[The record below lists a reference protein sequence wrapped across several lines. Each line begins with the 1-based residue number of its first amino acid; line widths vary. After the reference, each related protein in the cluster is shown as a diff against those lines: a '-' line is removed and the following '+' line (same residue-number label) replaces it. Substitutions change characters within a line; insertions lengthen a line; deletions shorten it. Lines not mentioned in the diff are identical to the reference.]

1 MMPKWGEGQQGA
13 NTAGR
18 KRGFGGRML
27 ALLVLDKM
35 LARRK
40 TQATLMRALDDE
52 FKANPVGFFKTIVM
66 PLLPREAKLTLDRN
80 GVMEWKSLVGPGGPA
95 AVAVEET
102 QPDGQVIDVVGE
114 EKEIAGEE

>member
-1 MMPKWGEGQQGA
+1 M
-13 NTAGR
+13 
-18 KRGFGGRML
+18 
-27 ALLVLDKM
+27 LVLDKM

-80 GVMEWKSLVGPGGPA
+80 GVMEWKSMVGPGGPA
-95 AVAVEET
+95 AAVEET

>member
-95 AVAVEET
+95 AVAAEET

-114 EKEIAGEE
+114 EKGIAGEE